1 MENHAVM
8 QSIRLRRRIVLVC
21 SLVVLTTVRCSD
33 EPLAPPRVPG
43 QFTLVVMSPN
53 DDDGAAL
60 VELDGAGVTSVGADS
75 AEVLTDMRDGRLRVV
90 VARRSPGPLVL
101 TLAVRDTAADLD
113 AVLLEVADAADAPRS
128 SLAGYTI
135 EIRK

>member
-1 MENHAVM
+1 V
-8 QSIRLRRRIVLVC
+8 
-21 SLVVLTTVRCSD
+21 
-33 EPLAPPRVPG
+33 
-43 QFTLVVMSPN
+43 SPTN
-53 DDDGAAL
+53 DDGAAL

-113 AVLLEVADAADAPRS
+113 AVLLEVADAADAPRP